1 MGLTITTTTLSGS
14 KWLFAP
20 TFRDEQIVE
29 QERQR
34 LVGEWPGVKVTR
46 SDAIRSLFLLATAT
60 GPGESYVEEKELD
73 EVA

>member
-1 MGLTITTTTLSGS
+1 MGLTITTTTLSGK

-20 TFRDEQIVE
+20 TTRDEQIVE

-34 LVGEWPGVKVTR
+34 LVGEWPGIKVTR

-60 GPGESYVEEKELD
+60 EPGESYAEEKQLD